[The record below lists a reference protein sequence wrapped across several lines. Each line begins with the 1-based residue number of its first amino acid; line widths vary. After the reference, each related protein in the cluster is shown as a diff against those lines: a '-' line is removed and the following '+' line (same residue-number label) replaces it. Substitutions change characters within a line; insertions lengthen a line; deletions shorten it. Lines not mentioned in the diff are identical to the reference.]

1 MSFWTTV
8 YLNPDEEERRAENTL
23 ASWECSLL
31 RWGNALDD
39 LMKAGKLTQTRSDYF
54 PSLYR
59 GLARDLLPIL
69 PANRKP
75 RSSIYF
81 TPEMLQERIDQC
93 PPDAE
98 LGIMI
103 WDMG

>member
-1 MSFWTTV
+1 MSFWITV
-8 YLNPDEEERRAENTL
+8 YLNPDEEERNAENTL
-23 ASWECSLL
+23 ASWEGSLH
-31 RWGNALDD
+31 RWEYALDD
-39 LMKAGKLTQTRSDYF
+39 LIKAGKLTQMRADYF

-75 RSSIYF
+75 RYSTYF
-81 TPEMLQERIDQC
+81 TPEMLQERIDRC

-98 LGIMI
+98 LGLMI

>member
-1 MSFWTTV
+1 MSFWITV
-8 YLNPDEEERRAENTL
+8 YLNPDDEDRNAENTL
-23 ASWECSLL
+23 ASWEGSLH
-31 RWGNALDD
+31 RWHALDD
-39 LMKAGKLTQTRSDYF
+39 LLEAGKLTQSRSDNF

-59 GLARDLLPIL
+59 GLARDVLPIL
-69 PANRKP
+69 PEVKRPKISA
-75 RSSIYF
+75 YY
-81 TPEMLQERIDQC
+81 TPEMLQERIAQC

>member
-1 MSFWTTV
+1 MS
-8 YLNPDEEERRAENTL
+8 YLVSVHMHPDVEAIRGEHTL
-23 ASWECSLL
+23 AIWEAG
-31 RWGNALDD
+31 WPQWVDD
-39 LMKAGKLTQTRSDYF
+39 LLEAGKLTQSRSDNF

-59 GLARDLLPIL
+59 GLARDVLPIL
-69 PANRKP
+69 PEVKRPKISA
-75 RSSIYF
+75 YY
-81 TPEMLQERIDQC
+81 TPEMLQERIAQC

>member
-1 MSFWTTV
+1 MSFRTRV
-8 YLNPDEEERRAENTL
+8 YMNPDVENVRGENTL
-23 ASWECSLL
+23 AVWDA
-31 RWGNALDD
+31 RWPQWVDD
-39 LMKAGKLTQTRSDYF
+39 LLEAGKLTQSRSDNF

-59 GLARDLLPIL
+59 GLASDILPML
-69 PANRKP
+69 PANRRMYP
-75 RSSIYF
+75 ARYF
-81 TPEMLQERIDQC
+81 TPEVLQERIAQC